1 MEELNTTTLEAV
13 MEAVI
18 QKDIPMD
25 YGPWK
30 SFSKE
35 VRVPCPVSLA
45 CTAFQSMENCWAL
58 SPQRSGS
65 SCGAMPARRASG
77 VGRSGTECCSLSRC
91 PVQIVC

>member
-30 SFSKE
+30 SLSKE
-35 VRVPCPVSLA
+35 VRPASWRLSNCNCR
-45 CTAFQSMENCWAL
+45 CT
-58 SPQRSGS
+58 
-65 SCGAMPARRASG
+65 
-77 VGRSGTECCSLSRC
+77 V
-91 PVQIVC
+91 

>member
-35 VRVPCPVSLA
+35 VRCSRTCCGWFAHLPDFVMIPGVRWQCSSL
-45 CTAFQSMENCWAL
+45 W
-58 SPQRSGS
+58 S
-65 SCGAMPARRASG
+65 SRIS
-77 VGRSGTECCSLSRC
+77 
-91 PVQIVC
+91 